1 MDEVRERIPAPS
13 SGRPWTRG
21 PSLEHRI
28 PMRKTAADLIVRP
41 RRPADDAFL
50 YKLSDR
56 IFSAYSVHPAGSMA
70 SMLGER
76 GALTRVAEHRGSPVG
91 FFVLEMEHLAHGFGP
106 WRRPAV
112 ARLNAIGVQP
122 DLHGRG
128 VGRCLLEH
136 AEALARD
143 EGAVSMTLM
152 TAETNTRARRL
163 FASTGFQ
170 VLFVLERAYARGQ
183 RGLVMSK
190 ALGGP

>member
-1 MDEVRERIPAPS
+1 
-13 SGRPWTRG
+13 
-21 PSLEHRI
+21 
-28 PMRKTAADLIVRP
+28 MRKTAADLIVRP

-76 GALTRVAEHRGSPVG
+76 GAHTRVAEHRGVPVG
-91 FFVLEMEHLAHGFGP
+91 FFVVGMEHLERSFGP
-106 WRRPAV
+106 WRRPGV

-128 VGRCLLEH
+128 VGRCLLDH

-143 EGAVSMTLM
+143 LGAVSMTLM

-163 FASTGFQ
+163 FASSGYQ
-170 VLFVLERAYARGQ
+170 MLFVVERAYARGQ
-183 RGLVMSK
+183 RGVVMSK
-190 ALGGP
+190 PLGEP